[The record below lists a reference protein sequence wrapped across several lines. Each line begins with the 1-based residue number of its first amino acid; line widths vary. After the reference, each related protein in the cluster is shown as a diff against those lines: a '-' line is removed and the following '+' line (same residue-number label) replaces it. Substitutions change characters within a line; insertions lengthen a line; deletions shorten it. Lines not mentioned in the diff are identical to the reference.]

1 MRAPP
6 CPISPLRS
14 PPNDIE
20 ESVTDTGPGNEAQS
34 RLLSRYGRRFG
45 AGTVL
50 FRDGEPATEAFL
62 LQEGRVRLLKQA
74 GRLERSLR
82 VVRPGDLFGESALV
96 RGATRS
102 STALALD
109 DVVAL
114 AFDHA
119 TFEQVL
125 ATSPEV
131 SGRVLRQLMRRL
143 RDAEDQIEILMLR
156 DAQSKVVVALLKRA
170 QQEQFA
176 QSEASGGG
184 RPDSNQIFLTLSPL
198 ELSAQVGLDVDTVKR
213 IVAQLRETGHVRI
226 LDERIE
232 VSNLDSLRDLY
243 GLLGIKDQLRGQPLA
258 RSRAR

>member
-1 MRAPP
+1 M
-6 CPISPLRS
+6 
-14 PPNDIE
+14 
-20 ESVTDTGPGNEAQS
+20 TDGGPSTEAQA

-62 LQEGRVRLLKQA
+62 LQDGRVRLLKQA
-74 GRLERSLR
+74 GRMERSLR
-82 VVRPGDLFGESALV
+82 VVRPGDLFGESALL

-102 STALALD
+102 STAVALD
-109 DVVAL
+109 DGVAL

-131 SGRVLRQLMRRL
+131 ASRVLTQMMRRL

-156 DAQSKVVVALLKRA
+156 DGQSKVVVALMKFA
-170 QQEQFA
+170 QQEQLA
-176 QSEASGGG
+176 AGTEG
-184 RPDSNQIFLTLSPL
+184 QISLTLSPL

-213 IVAQLRETGHVRI
+213 IVAQLRETGHIRI
-226 LDERIE
+226 QDERVE
-232 VSNLDSLRDLY
+232 VPNLDSLRDLY
-243 GLLGIKDQLRGQPLA
+243 SLLGIKDQLRGQGPGAA
-258 RSRAR
+258 RSRSR